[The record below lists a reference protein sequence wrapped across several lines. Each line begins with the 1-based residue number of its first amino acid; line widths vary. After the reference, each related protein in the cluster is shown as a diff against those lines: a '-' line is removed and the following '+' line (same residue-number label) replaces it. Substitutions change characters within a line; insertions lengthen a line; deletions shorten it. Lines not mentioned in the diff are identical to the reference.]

1 MKNIKYKL
9 FSKEPVEIGPESGYD
24 NYIMAIESS
33 CDETAC
39 AIVKNGREVIA
50 NVVASQIKTH
60 AQFGGVIPEIAA
72 REHLDSINIVIDEA
86 FKQAKENAGITPQD
100 ITAFAGTVGPGLV
113 GCLLVGLNATKTL
126 ALTYDKPF
134 IGVNHLNA
142 HLCGNYLDTDLKPP
156 FMALL
161 VSGGHTQII
170 DVKSYSEQTI
180 LGETIDDAVGE
191 AYDKVARLIGLP
203 YPGGPKLDKLAQEGN
218 PFAFHLPE
226 GKVDGYNFSFSGL
239 KTAVLRLV
247 KSFDKNKD
255 ELLKQVQN
263 DGSVEKMPVK
273 DICASFQETVSA
285 TLLKKLKKALQESNY
300 NQVVIAGGVA
310 ANSEIRKKIFALQDE
325 GYKVFA
331 PPMKYCTDNAAMV
344 ASCAYFNT
352 NTFDDVNTEVF
363 SRVK

>member
-1 MKNIKYKL
+1 MEKKSL
-9 FSKEPVEIGPESGYD
+9 FSGKSVQIGPEAGFD

-39 AIVKNGREVIA
+39 AIVKNGREVIS
-50 NVVASQIKTH
+50 NIVASQIKTH
-60 AQFGGVIPEIAA
+60 EKFGGVIPEIAA
-72 REHLDSINIVIDEA
+72 REHLDSINVVVQEA
-86 FKQAKENAGITPQD
+86 FEQSGLKPED

-126 ALTYDKPF
+126 ALVHDKPF

-142 HLCGNYLDTDLKPP
+142 HLCANYIDTDLKPP

-170 DVKSYSEQTI
+170 DVESYSKQTI
-180 LGETIDDAVGE
+180 IGETIDDAVGE

-203 YPGGPKLDKLAQEGN
+203 YPGGPRLDKLAQEGN
-218 PFAFHLPE
+218 PKAFELPE

-247 KSFDKNKD
+247 KSFEGQ
-255 ELLKQVQN
+255 EL
-263 DGSVEKMPVK
+263 PVN
-273 DICASFQETVSA
+273 DICASFQECVSK
-285 TLLKKLKKALQESNY
+285 TLVKKLRKAVLERGY

-310 ANSEIRKKIFALQDE
+310 ANSEIRKKVFDLEKE
-325 GYKVFA
+325 GFRVCA
-331 PPMKYCTDNAAMV
+331 PPMKYCTDNASMV

-352 NTFDDVNTEVF
+352 NTFDDVDVVVF

>member
-1 MKNIKYKL
+1 MEKKSL
-9 FSKEPVEIGPESGYD
+9 FSGKSVQIGPEAGFD

-39 AIVKNGREVIA
+39 AIVKNGREVIS
-50 NVVASQIKTH
+50 NIVASQIKTH
-60 AQFGGVIPEIAA
+60 EKFGGVIPEIAA
-72 REHLDSINIVIDEA
+72 REHLDSINVVVQEA
-86 FKQAKENAGITPQD
+86 FEQSGLKPED

-126 ALTYDKPF
+126 ALVHDKPF

-142 HLCGNYLDTDLKPP
+142 HLCANYIDTDLKPP

-170 DVKSYSEQTI
+170 DVESYSKQTI
-180 LGETIDDAVGE
+180 IGETIDDAVGE

-203 YPGGPKLDKLAQEGN
+203 YPGGPRLDKLAQEGN
-218 PFAFHLPE
+218 PKAFELPE

-247 KSFDKNKD
+247 KSFEGQ
-255 ELLKQVQN
+255 EL
-263 DGSVEKMPVK
+263 PVN
-273 DICASFQETVSA
+273 DICASFQECVSK
-285 TLLKKLKKALQESNY
+285 TLVKKLRKAVLERGY

-310 ANSEIRKKIFALQDE
+310 ANSEIRKKVFDLEKE
-325 GYKVFA
+325 GFRVCA
-331 PPMKYCTDNAAMV
+331 PPMKYCTDNASMV

-352 NTFDDVNTEVF
+352 NTFDDVDVEVF